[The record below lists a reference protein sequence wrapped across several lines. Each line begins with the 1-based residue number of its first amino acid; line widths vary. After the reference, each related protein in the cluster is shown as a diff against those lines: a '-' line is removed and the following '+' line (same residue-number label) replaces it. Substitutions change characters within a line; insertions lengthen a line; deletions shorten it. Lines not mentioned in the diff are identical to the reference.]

1 MNIKSMNRSGEGMDG
16 GSALAKNV
24 KTGVIVIVALLVL
37 YGVGFALDKYTN
49 IPLPFI
55 SEEHS
60 QASDWQAVFLSNGQV
75 YFGKVADKTKD
86 SIVLN
91 NIYYLQVVTKPLQRT
106 AEGETAAAEG
116 QQELTL
122 IKLGNEL
129 HGPTDRM
136 VINREHVLLTEA
148 LRGDSRVVQA
158 IDQYLKDQQ
167 NPPAANTGTAPA
179 PTPIQ

>member
-1 MNIKSMNRSGEGMDG
+1 MSIKSMNRANDGMDG
-16 GSALAKNV
+16 GSAMAKNI
-24 KTGVIVIVALLVL
+24 KTAIIIVIALLVL

-75 YFGKVADKTKD
+75 YFGKVVDKSND
-86 SIVLN
+86 SIILN

-106 AEGETAAAEG
+106 AEGDTAAAEG

-136 VINREHVLLTEA
+136 VINRDHVLLTEV
-148 LRGDSRVVQA
+148 LRNDSRVVQA

-179 PTPIQ
+179 PTLVQ

>member
-1 MNIKSMNRSGEGMDG
+1 MNRSNDGVDG
-16 GSALAKNV
+16 GAMAKNI
-24 KTGVIVIVALLVL
+24 KIVLSVVVALLVL
-37 YGVGFALDKYTN
+37 YGIGFALDKYTN
-49 IPLPFI
+49 IPMPFI

-75 YFGKVADKTKD
+75 YFGKITDNSKD
-86 SIVLN
+86 EITLN

-106 AEGETAAAEG
+106 AEGETASAEG

-136 VINREHVLLTEA
+136 VINRDHVLLTEV
-148 LRGDSRVVQA
+148 LRNDSRVVQA

-167 NPPAANTGTAPA
+167 NPPAANSGTAPA
-179 PTPIQ
+179 PAPTR